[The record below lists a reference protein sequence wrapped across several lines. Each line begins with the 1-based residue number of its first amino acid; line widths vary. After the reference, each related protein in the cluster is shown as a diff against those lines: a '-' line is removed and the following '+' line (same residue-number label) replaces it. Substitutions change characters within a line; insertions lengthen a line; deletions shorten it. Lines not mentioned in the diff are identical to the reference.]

1 MATLLHVVP
10 TTVGEPLYGT
20 LFSPQ
25 LVKCMDRDCS
35 KCEIEK
41 PVDDLFNGIDEDIS
55 VCYYQW
61 STSGDG
67 RVMKHLVDCTVA
79 DAKEDLAVQLQQ
91 FQELKYL

>member
-1 MATLLHVVP
+1 M
-10 TTVGEPLYGT
+10 
-20 LFSPQ
+20 
-25 LVKCMDRDCS
+25 
-35 KCEIEK
+35 
-41 PVDDLFNGIDEDIS
+41 DDLFNGIDEDIS